1 MCAVPFRAVP
11 CRSVPF
17 RAVPCRSVPFRAVT
31 MLFSDGT
38 DSAVLFFPLYSSVYS
53 LWSADDELMAQCEM
67 DTYKSTGP
75 GGQHRNKR
83 ETAVRLKHLP
93 SGIVAQGMQALLDLI
108 FSVEGSVSEAA
119 KLLGLSTGALS
130 RLIISDDSLRSAV
143 NEIRTLKDIEE

>member
-1 MCAVPFRAVP
+1 
-11 CRSVPF
+11 
-17 RAVPCRSVPFRAVT
+17 
-31 MLFSDGT
+31 
-38 DSAVLFFPLYSSVYS
+38 
-53 LWSADDELMAQCEM
+53 M

-93 SGIVAQGMQALLDLI
+93 SGIVAQVMQALLDLI
-108 FSVEGSVSEAA
+108 FSVEGSVSEAV

-143 NEIRTLKDIEE
+143 NEIRTLKEYAGGGRGAAAPCERCLRLRSTALFSPEKIISEKSIA